1 MGESSTAPTKKVAFL
16 STVAPGDT
24 PRLETMLGYALVAR
38 SMDYETRI
46 FLALD
51 SALVMKRPIYEK
63 LDTKLRDTIRQC
75 VEMGVQ
81 IDVCQASART
91 FNIRAEDLIPGVQ
104 LGGIANFLL
113 FAEQADINF
122 SWS

>member
-1 MGESSTAPTKKVAFL
+1 MGEPVAVSPRKVAFL

-38 SMDYETRI
+38 SLDYETKI
-46 FLALD
+46 FFALD
-51 SALVMKRPIYEK
+51 SGLVMKRAVFEK
-63 LDTKLRDTIRQC
+63 LGTKVRDQLRQC

-81 IDVCQASART
+81 MEVCQASART
-91 FNIRAEDLIPGVQ
+91 FNIRPEELIPGVQ

-113 FAEQADINF
+113 FAEQADVNF

>member
-1 MGESSTAPTKKVAFL
+1 MGEPAAVSPKKVAFL
-16 STVAPGDT
+16 STVTPGDT
-24 PRLETMLGYALVAR
+24 SRLETMLGYALVAR
-38 SMDYETRI
+38 SLDYETKI
-46 FLALD
+46 FFALD

-63 LDTKLRDTIRQC
+63 LDTKLRDQLRQC

-81 IDVCQASART
+81 MEVCQASART

-122 SWS
+122 SWG

>member
-1 MGESSTAPTKKVAFL
+1 MGESSTAPPKKVAFL

-63 LDTKLRDTIRQC
+63 LDTKLRDRIQQC

-81 IDVCQASART
+81 IEVCQASART

-104 LGGIANFLL
+104 LGGIASFLL

-122 SWS
+122 SWG